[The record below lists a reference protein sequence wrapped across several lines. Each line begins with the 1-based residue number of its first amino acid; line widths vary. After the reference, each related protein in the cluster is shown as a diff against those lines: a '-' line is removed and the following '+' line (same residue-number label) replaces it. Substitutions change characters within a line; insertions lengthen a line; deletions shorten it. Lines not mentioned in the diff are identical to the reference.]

1 FGRLIRSKTDRG
13 VMVVLD
19 SRLST
24 RNYGSVFVNSLP
36 QCRLERGPSRNLP
49 KAVQDWLGEMVDEGS
64 RAIFDHRYRNESP

>member
-1 FGRLIRSKTDRG
+1 GFGRLIRSKTDRG

-49 KAVQDWLGEMVDEGS
+49 KAVQDWLGG
-64 RAIFDHRYRNESP
+64 NG